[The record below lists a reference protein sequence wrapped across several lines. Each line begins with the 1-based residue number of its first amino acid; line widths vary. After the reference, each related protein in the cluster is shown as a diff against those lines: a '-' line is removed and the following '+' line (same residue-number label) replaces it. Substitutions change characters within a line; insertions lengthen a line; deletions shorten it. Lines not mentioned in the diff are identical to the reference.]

1 MFAFNVSLFMYY
13 YNHLYLINILYYS
26 LYYIYL
32 TKCTYI
38 YNIEWLQKFELI
50 KMVVST
56 SIGMGEL
63 FGVGGGLVGLAVG
76 MAAIGIIGE
85 DKNID
90 NGVDNEEDVDIKE
103 KERENKGESVVE
115 VDSEVDVGDNGWKDG
130 EMMYLFGGDYGYKKE
145 EDVRDQRIHE
155 LSTGSLRDEDV
166 ETIEIR
172 SEFRLFGAHNIDRDG
187 YIPRNEQNK
196 EDDGLVFGRWFCDK
210 KD

>member
-1 MFAFNVSLFMYY
+1 
-13 YNHLYLINILYYS
+13 
-26 LYYIYL
+26 
-32 TKCTYI
+32 
-38 YNIEWLQKFELI
+38 
-50 KMVVST
+50 MVVST

-76 MAAIGIIGE
+76 MAAIGIIGD
-85 DKNID
+85 DKKLD
-90 NGVDNEEDVDIKE
+90 NGVANEEDVDIKE

-130 EMMYLFGGDYGYKKE
+130 EIMYLFGGDYGYKKE
-145 EDVRDQRIHE
+145 EDVSDQRINE
-155 LSTGSLRDEDV
+155 LSVGSLRDDNMDCDIVKKDDILLFGEEQSIKKDKDV
-166 ETIEIR
+166 ETIVIR

-187 YIPRNEQNK
+187 YIPRNEKNK